1 MNKKSVKITKGRGG
15 IQNQKQH
22 NNQTLTSVSMVEL
35 SNHHTTARSSLNID
49 IHIQARQC
57 WKGVMK
63 RQFKEG
69 RLTIPP
75 ISTK

>member
-1 MNKKSVKITKGRGG
+1 
-15 IQNQKQH
+15 
-22 NNQTLTSVSMVEL
+22 MVEL
-35 SNHHTTARSSLNID
+35 SNHHKKARSSLNID
-49 IHIQARQC
+49 IHIQAIQC